1 MKRIL
6 CLIESLGSGGAERQ
20 LSGLAVMLKQRGYK
34 VEVWYYIKK
43 EFYLPYLQENGV
55 IGNYLPEASN
65 PRKRFFTLKKHIKT
79 YRPNTIISYSVS
91 PSMIACVFKMF
102 GAKYNLIVSERSNT
116 QKITNGVKLRFFLYH
131 WADFIVPNSFS
142 QGAFIKKQFPELTD
156 KIKVI
161 TNFVDTDVFSP
172 TAKQEDHDETRMLC
186 VGRMWPEKNIPRM
199 IKAISKVVSHGF
211 NLKVDWFG
219 QDLKDASSA
228 ECYRTLHEEY
238 MEQYFFFH
246 APSTSIQEEYQKTDV
261 FCLPSLYEGFPN
273 VLCEAMSCGKPVL
286 CSCVYDNPNIVQEG
300 KNGLLFDP
308 LNVDDMVAT
317 IERYLVLPQETKDK
331 MGRKSREIAVDL
343 FSKDTFFS
351 SYCIIIE
358 K

>member
-6 CLIESLGSGGAERQ
+6 CLIENLGSGGAERQ
-20 LSGLAVMLKQRGYK
+20 LTGLSVMLKQQGYQ
-34 VEVWYYIKK
+34 VEVCYYVNR

-55 IGNYLPEASN
+55 ESCFLAEASN
-65 PRKRFFTLKKHIKT
+65 PKKRFFALWKHIKAIKPDT
-79 YRPNTIISYSVS
+79 VISYSVS
-91 PSMIACVFKMF
+91 PSMIFCLMKALGDKF
-102 GAKYNLIVSERSNT
+102 NLIVSERSNT
-116 QKITNGVKLRFFLYH
+116 QKITNGVKLRFFLYR
-131 WADFIVPNSFS
+131 WADYIVPNSFS
-142 QGAFIKKQFPELTD
+142 QGAFIKKQFPKLAN

-172 TAKQEDHDETRMLC
+172 SAKQEDHDETRMLC

-228 ECYRTLHEEY
+228 ECYRTLLEEH
-238 MEQYFFFH
+238 MEEHFFFH
-246 APSTSIQEEYQKTDV
+246 APVSNIQGEYRKSDV

-286 CSCVYDNPNIVQEG
+286 CSRVYDNPNIVQEG
-300 KNGLLFDP
+300 ENGLLFDP
-308 LNVDDMVAT
+308 LSVDDMVAT
-317 IERYLVLPQETKDK
+317 IERYLDLPQETRDK
-331 MGRKSREIAVDL
+331 MGRKSRETAVEMFSRESFIQKYIAIL
-343 FSKDTFFS
+343 
-351 SYCIIIE
+351 
-358 K
+358 

>member
-6 CLIESLGSGGAERQ
+6 CFIENLGSGGAERQ
-20 LSGLAVMLKQRGYK
+20 LTGLAVMLKQQGYQ
-34 VEVWYYIKK
+34 VEVCYYVNRQ
-43 EFYLPYLQENGV
+43 FYLPYLQGNGV
-55 IGNYLPEASN
+55 ESSYLIKAAN
-65 PRKRFFTLKKHIKT
+65 PKKRFFAMRKHIKAFKPDT
-79 YRPNTIISYSVS
+79 VISYSVS
-91 PSMIACVFKMF
+91 PSMITCLLKLLGMKF
-102 GAKYNLIVSERSNT
+102 NLIVSERSNT

-172 TAKQEDHDETRMLC
+172 STKHEDHDETSMLC

-228 ECYRTLHEEY
+228 ECYRTLHEEH
-238 MEQYFFFH
+238 MEQNFVFH
-246 APSTSIQEEYQKTDV
+246 APSSTIQEEYQKADV

-286 CSCVYDNPNIVQEG
+286 CSRVCDNPNIVQEG
-300 KNGLLFDP
+300 DNGLLFDP

-317 IERYLVLPQETKDK
+317 IERYLDLPLEKKDK
-331 MGRKSREIAVDL
+331 MGRRSREIAVEL
-343 FSKDTFFS
+343 FSRDSFIQK
-351 SYCIIIE
+351 YIAIL
-358 K
+358 

>member
-6 CLIESLGSGGAERQ
+6 CYIESLGSGGAERQ
-20 LSGLAVMLKQRGYK
+20 LTGLAVMLKQQGYD
-34 VEVWYYIKK
+34 VEVCYYVKK
-43 EFYLPYLQENGV
+43 EFYLPYLQDNGV
-55 IGNYLPEASN
+55 NAIFLSEATSL
-65 PRKRFFTLKKHIKT
+65 RKRFFALRKHIKA
-79 YRPNTIISYSVS
+79 YKPDTIVSYSAS
-91 PSMIACVFKMF
+91 PSMISCLLKFLGIKF
-102 GAKYNLIVSERSNT
+102 NLIVSERSNT
-116 QKITNGVKLRFFLYH
+116 QKITNGVKLRFFLYR
-131 WADFIVPNSFS
+131 WADYIVPNSFS
-142 QGAFIKKQFPELTD
+142 QGAFIKKQSPELTD

-172 TAKQEDHDETRMLC
+172 MAKQEDHDETRMLC

-228 ECYRTLHEEY
+228 ECYSTLHEEH
-238 MEQYFFFH
+238 MEQNFVFH
-246 APSTSIQEEYQKTDV
+246 APSPTIQEEYQKADV

-286 CSCVYDNPNIVQEG
+286 CSRVCDNPNIVQEG
-300 KNGLLFDP
+300 DNGLLFDP

-317 IERYLVLPQETKDK
+317 IERYLDLPLEKKDK
-331 MGRKSREIAVDL
+331 MGRRSREIAVEL
-343 FSKDTFFS
+343 FSRDSFIQK
-351 SYCIIIE
+351 YIAIL
-358 K
+358 